1 MTPMPH
7 PFRSTR
13 RSSQPPPRAL
23 ITGASA
29 GIGEGFARALAARG
43 SDLVLVARRAERLRD
58 LADELVTTHGIACD
72 VVPFDLT
79 AENVGE
85 ALRTTVEGRVDL
97 LINNAGFATQGP
109 FVDTDPREYR
119 REIAV
124 DVLAV
129 VELSRAFLPAM
140 IARGQGGIINVS
152 STTAF
157 QPVPSMA
164 VYSASKAFVL
174 SFGQSLWYEAR
185 QHGVTAF
192 TLAPG
197 PTRTEFFDV
206 IGDSATVVG
215 SFQTPD
221 QVVATGLRALDRRW
235 TPPHV
240 VSGRRNAVAA
250 HLAGLAPRRIL
261 LPVLDRV
268 MHPTTSTDHGGDRV
282 HP

>member
-1 MTPMPH
+1 MTPMPR
-7 PFRSTR
+7 PFPSMRRSTL
-13 RSSQPPPRAL
+13 PPPRAL

-43 SDLVLVARRAERLRD
+43 SDLVLVARRADRLREI
-58 LADELVTTHGIACD
+58 ADELTASHGVDCA

-79 AENVGE
+79 TQNLGE
-85 ALRTTVEGRVDL
+85 ELRSLVDGDIDL

-109 FVDTDPREYR
+109 FVNTDPQEYR

-140 IARGQGGIINVS
+140 IARGHGGVINVS

-215 SFQTPD
+215 SFQTPG

-261 LPVLDRV
+261 LPILDRV
-268 MHPTTSTDHGGDRV
+268 MHPTMSTDNRGDRV

>member
-1 MTPMPH
+1 MPH